1 MAQNSQLLIDNG
13 VNSDKDLV
21 TPWKKKI
28 EMQGRKERISQA
40 TENGDAKAMGIA
52 ALWSI
57 VAA

>member
-40 TENGDAKAMGIA
+40 TANGDAKAMGIA